1 MLKKLYSFV
10 CLLFLITCLSGCAS
24 TLLGGA
30 AVVGLASVQERSI
43 KDAAIDMKLGLQLQ
57 KKLFT
62 LSKEKLFSSV
72 DVIIIEQRVMMIGNV
87 ESQELRDLA
96 SQAAWEISPKIKD
109 VLNEITIGEKSTIIS
124 EAKDA
129 RISLSLSGLLIGDS
143 DISDINFNH
152 SVSEQVIFLIGIA
165 QNDEELNKVINHAR
179 TVKGVKKVIN
189 HIILKSSKKRIY

>member
-10 CLLFLITCLSGCAS
+10 CLLFLITCLSGCAG

-62 LSKEKLFSSV
+62 LSKDKLFGSV

-87 ESQELRDLA
+87 ESQKLRDLA

-152 SVSEQVIFLIGIA
+152 SVSKQVIFLIGIA
-165 QNDEELNKVINHAR
+165 QDNEELNKVINHAR

-189 HIILKSSKKRIY
+189 HIILKSSKKRI

>member
-62 LSKEKLFSSV
+62 INKDKLFGSV

-165 QNDEELNKVINHAR
+165 QDDEELNKVINHAR

-189 HIILKSSKKRIY
+189 HIILKSSKKRI

>member
-143 DISDINFNH
+143 DISDINFSH

>member
-62 LSKEKLFSSV
+62 LSKEKLFGSV

-87 ESQELRDLA
+87 ESQKLRDLA
-96 SQAAWEISPKIKD
+96 TKAAWEISPKIKD

-143 DISDINFNH
+143 NISDINFNH
-152 SVSEQVIFLIGIA
+152 SVSKQVIFLIGIA
-165 QNDEELNKVINHAR
+165 QDDEELNKVINHAR

-189 HIILKSSKKRIY
+189 HIILKSSKKRI

>member
-30 AVVGLASVQERSI
+30 AVVGLASVQERSM

-62 LSKEKLFSSV
+62 INKDKLFGSV

-87 ESQELRDLA
+87 ESQKLRDLA
-96 SQAAWEISPKIKD
+96 TKAAWEISPKIKD

-129 RISLSLSGLLIGDS
+129 RISLSLSGLLLGDPN
-143 DISDINFNH
+143 ISDINFNH

-165 QNDEELNKVINHAR
+165 QDDEELNKVINHAR

-189 HIILKSSKKRIY
+189 HIILKSSKKRI

>member
-43 KDAAIDMKLGLQLQ
+43 KDATIDMKLGLQLQ

-62 LSKEKLFSSV
+62 LSKEKLFGSV

-165 QNDEELNKVINHAR
+165 QDDEELNKVINHAR

-189 HIILKSSKKRIY
+189 HIILKSSKKRI

>member
-10 CLLFLITCLSGCAS
+10 CLLFLITCLSGCAG
-24 TLLGGA
+24 TLIGGA

-62 LSKEKLFSSV
+62 LSKEKLFGSV
-72 DVIIIEQRVMMIGNV
+72 DVIIIEQRVMLIGNV

-129 RISLSLSGLLIGDS
+129 RISLSLSGLLIGDPN
-143 DISDINFNH
+143 ISDINFNH

-165 QNDEELNKVINHAR
+165 QDDEELNKVINHAR

-189 HIILKSSKKRIY
+189 HIILKSSKKRI

>member
-62 LSKEKLFSSV
+62 LSKEKLFGSV

-129 RISLSLSGLLIGDS
+129 RISLSLSGLLIADS

-152 SVSEQVIFLIGIA
+152 SVSEQVIFLLGIA
-165 QNDEELNKVINHAR
+165 QDDEELNKVINHAR

-189 HIILKSSKKRIY
+189 HIILKSSKKRI

>member
-10 CLLFLITCLSGCAS
+10 CLLFLITCLSGCAG

-30 AVVGLASVQERSI
+30 AVVGLASVQERSM

-62 LSKEKLFSSV
+62 INKDKLFGSV

-87 ESQELRDLA
+87 ESQKLRDLA
-96 SQAAWEISPKIKD
+96 TQAAWEISPKIKD

-152 SVSEQVIFLIGIA
+152 SVSKQVIFLIGIA
-165 QNDEELNKVINHAR
+165 QDDEELNKVINHAR

-189 HIILKSSKKRIY
+189 HIILKSSKKRI

>member
-10 CLLFLITCLSGCAS
+10 CLLFLITCLSGCAG

-62 LSKEKLFSSV
+62 LSKEKLFGSV

-165 QNDEELNKVINHAR
+165 QDDEELNKVINHAR

-189 HIILKSSKKRIY
+189 HIILKSSKKRM

>member
-10 CLLFLITCLSGCAS
+10 CLLFLITCLSGCAG

-62 LSKEKLFSSV
+62 LSKEKLFGSV

-87 ESQELRDLA
+87 ESQKLRDLA
-96 SQAAWEISPKIKD
+96 AQAAWEISPKIKD

-165 QNDEELNKVINHAR
+165 QDDEELNKVINHAR
-179 TVKGVKKVIN
+179 TVKGVKKVIS
-189 HIILKSSKKRIY
+189 HIILKSSKKRI